1 MDLDT
6 IHEGTRDLSKSQ
18 TVPPALALD
27 KTADN
32 IRTKDAEIQDFLYWC
47 VGLFM
52 DTI

>member
-1 MDLDT
+1 MNPDT
-6 IHEGTRDLSKSQ
+6 IHKGTRDLSKSQ

-32 IRTKDAEIQDFLYWC
+32 TWTKDAEIQDLVYWC